1 MGGISAS
8 TMDTTPGRNSLLH
21 WAATYGDAATTQ
33 LLLEHGAEVYSVA
46 KLSKQFFKIAFWFA
60 PKELLS
66 LIKKPQFVN
75 TFFR

>member
-46 KLSKQFFKIAFWFA
+46 KLSKQFFKIAF
-60 PKELLS
+60 
-66 LIKKPQFVN
+66 
-75 TFFR
+75 